1 MAAAGFVA
9 GGINGIAGGGS
20 LVSFPILLAV
30 GQPALTANVTST
42 VGIWPGY
49 LGGVVGFRTEV
60 ADQSDRIRSLLAVTL
75 GGGVAGSVLLL
86 TTPAGSFEAA
96 TPFLIL
102 IACGLFAA
110 QPALARRVAARA
122 AAAEE
127 VAEAAAEAG
136 PAGAPEVAANGRRR
150 PPVRRLPVQ
159 AGTFVSAVYGAY
171 FGAGLG
177 IVLLAVLGI
186 LLPDRLVRT
195 NGLRGVLSLLINTV
209 AALIF
214 MVRAPVAWGAAGLL
228 AGASLVGGYAG
239 ARVAR
244 RVPAMLLRGFVVA
257 VGLVAALRLLL
268 S

>member
-20 LVSFPILLAV
+20 LVSFPTLLAI

-49 LGGVVGFRTEV
+49 LGGVLGFRHEV
-60 ADQSDRIRSLLAVTL
+60 ADQADRIKSLLPATL
-75 GGGVAGSVLLL
+75 AGAVAGAVLLL
-86 TTPAGSFEAA
+86 TTPPGAFEAV
-96 TPFLIL
+96 TPYLIL
-102 IACGLFAA
+102 IACALFAA
-110 QPALARRVAARA
+110 QPGLARRVAARA
-122 AAAEE
+122 
-127 VAEAAAEAG
+127 EADGDMGDDMGVDTGDGGGHG
-136 PAGAPEVAANGRRR
+136 PD
-150 PPVRRLPVQ
+150 PVRPVAQPVAVQ
-159 AGTFVSAVYGAY
+159 AATFVSSIYGAY

-177 IVLLAVLGI
+177 IVLLAALGI

-214 MVRAPVAWGAAGLL
+214 VARAPVAWGAAGLL

-239 ARVAR
+239 ARFAR
-244 RVPAMLLRGFVVA
+244 RIPATVLRAVVVA
-257 VGLVAALRLLL
+257 VGLVAAVRLLL
-268 S
+268 T